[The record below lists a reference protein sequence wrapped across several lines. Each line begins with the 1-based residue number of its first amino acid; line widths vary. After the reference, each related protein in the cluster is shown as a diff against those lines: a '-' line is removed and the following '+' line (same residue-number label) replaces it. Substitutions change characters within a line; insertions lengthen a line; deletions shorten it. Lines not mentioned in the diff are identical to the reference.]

1 MSVNGLIYRNFK
13 KNLPHYA
20 LYIFALAFSAAL
32 YFAFVTLQY
41 APSLNEVKSSVKGLA
56 AFRSASILLV
66 VIVAIFLLYANHLFI
81 KRRSKEIGLFQ
92 LVGMMKKEI
101 FWIFS
106 VENFLLYFGS
116 LLIGIFFGFAASK
129 LLLMILF
136 KILNINI
143 SVALNFSPKAFV
155 QILFVFTLIFI
166 LVLLMNYI
174 FIKRQSILGLFQA
187 VTATED
193 KSGNISGFEIFSG
206 ILGFVCIAAG
216 YFISSKLFDGDITT
230 VNALFTAMASILAL
244 VIFGTYLFYK
254 TSVRFVFHLIRKK
267 KDGYL
272 NINEVMSLSTIMFR
286 MRSNAVLLTIITTV
300 SALAIGLLS
309 LSYITYYSAEKA
321 ARNAAA
327 ADFSFTNAKDAEQ
340 FAQKLRTN
348 KIPFRKKE
356 IAVVQEKA
364 DLSSLFQ
371 VDTKDLNLNP
381 KSVQVSVISDRS
393 VIGLDVK
400 PGQAVLSGYVDAL
413 AKFMPMKSSGNFELT
428 GKQKTATLRCVALRK
443 ERLLSSYFSNGGMPA
458 VVVDDALFRGLQ
470 KDADPKIQRS
480 SSLFIS
486 VNLSR
491 NQDLEKAGRLFRN
504 IRFNRNDSSYS
515 SPAMIKQQKENMGI
529 VMFIIGFLGLTF
541 LVTSGCILYFK
552 QMEESEEEK
561 PTYTILRK
569 LGFTDHDLAKGI
581 RIKQL
586 FNFGIPLLLGLLHS
600 YFAVQSGWFFFG
612 SELWAPMLIVMGL
625 YTLLYSVF
633 ALLSV
638 EGYKKAI
645 RDAL

>member
-309 LSYITYYSAEKA
+309 L
-321 ARNAAA
+321 R
-327 ADFSFTNAKDAEQ
+327 D
-340 FAQKLRTN
+340 R
-348 KIPFRKKE
+348 
-356 IAVVQEKA
+356 
-364 DLSSLFQ
+364 
-371 VDTKDLNLNP
+371 
-381 KSVQVSVISDRS
+381 KSVV
-393 VIGLDVK
+393 
-400 PGQAVLSGYVDAL
+400 
-413 AKFMPMKSSGNFELT
+413 
-428 GKQKTATLRCVALRK
+428 
-443 ERLLSSYFSNGGMPA
+443 
-458 VVVDDALFRGLQ
+458 
-470 KDADPKIQRS
+470 
-480 SSLFIS
+480 
-486 VNLSR
+486 
-491 NQDLEKAGRLFRN
+491 
-504 IRFNRNDSSYS
+504 
-515 SPAMIKQQKENMGI
+515 
-529 VMFIIGFLGLTF
+529 
-541 LVTSGCILYFK
+541 
-552 QMEESEEEK
+552 
-561 PTYTILRK
+561 
-569 LGFTDHDLAKGI
+569 
-581 RIKQL
+581 
-586 FNFGIPLLLGLLHS
+586 
-600 YFAVQSGWFFFG
+600 
-612 SELWAPMLIVMGL
+612 
-625 YTLLYSVF
+625 
-633 ALLSV
+633 
-638 EGYKKAI
+638 
-645 RDAL
+645 